1 MGTFN
6 NIEKDVLNYANGDK
20 CNEVPRVAEI
30 TVECGSERSLVSITE
45 VTACVYVLV
54 ATIPCRPCG
63 KFVINEIYCLW
74 CRLSPVETK
83 IEAKKGI
90 KKPRM
95 PF

>member
-1 MGTFN
+1 M
-6 NIEKDVLNYANGDK
+6 NYANGDK
-20 CNEVPRVAEI
+20 CGAVARVAEI

-83 IEAKKGI
+83 IEAKRGI